1 MVINMKIFVKTLKE
15 KYKGIVLLSFIFFV
29 FAIFV
34 MAIYPVMGEDLGIF
48 DELFEHPAFSA
59 LRKSVITMASL
70 EGFLIMELYQWGIEI
85 LLAGYTIFFA
95 ASLVAGEIE
104 DKTIDLLL
112 ANPVSRTRVL
122 LEKFAAL
129 AGMIFLVNIVLLVG
143 VLAGA
148 QYIQED
154 MNVTWLVY
162 THILLMPFL
171 LAVGSYAT
179 LLSVV
184 FDDARKAFSIGFGIL
199 MGSFM
204 VDSISLMSE
213 TYAVIGKVTLF
224 HYFDPGKVLIFH
236 EIDWGAQVT
245 LLTVAVILLGVAV
258 VWFKKRDISV
268 V

>member
-15 KYKGIVLLSFIFFV
+15 KYRGIVLLSFIFFV
-29 FAIFV
+29 FAVFV
-34 MAIYPVMGEDLGIF
+34 MTIYPVMGEDLGSF

-59 LRKSVITMASL
+59 FSKSIITMTSL
-70 EGFLIMELYQWGIEI
+70 EGFLVVELYQWGIEI

-122 LEKFAAL
+122 LEKYFAL
-129 AGMIFLVNIVLLVG
+129 IVMVLLVNIVLLAG

-148 QYIQED
+148 AYINED
-154 MNVTWLVY
+154 INVTWLVY
-162 THILLMPFL
+162 THGLLMPFL
-171 LAVGSYAT
+171 LAVGSYT
-179 LLSVV
+179 TMLSVV

-204 VDSISLMSE
+204 VDSVSLMSE
-213 TYAVIGKVTLF
+213 KYAFVAKVTLF

-236 EIDWGAQVT
+236 EIEWGSHAI
-245 LLTVAVILLGVAV
+245 LLAVAVILLGLAV
-258 VWFKKRDISV
+258 IWFKRRDISV